1 MRRPALLGLV
11 AGLLALVVLPGQPA
25 AAQEPPTTT
34 PATTTPATTTP
45 IEHFVVLMQA
55 EHTFDNYFGTY
66 PGANGVPP
74 GTCLPLDAE
83 TRDPAGCVAP
93 YPIGNEPPEDLSLT
107 AGVQRRQYADGR
119 MDGFVSAYRRLG
131 RDGTTVMGYYDA
143 ADLPF
148 YWNVADRFTLFDN
161 FFSSARVGARLNH
174 FYWVAGVPT
183 PSGEH
188 LPPEGYGDVPTIFDR
203 LTERGVPWKFYVE
216 NLDPAANYRTHPES
230 TIRVPL
236 LGFARF
242 LDDPRLAGHVVDL
255 SEYYR
260 DLDAGTL
267 PSVAYVVA
275 NGSSE
280 NPPARLDKGQ
290 DLVRDMTGELAKS
303 RYWSSSAFLWTYSG
317 GGGWYD
323 HVPPPTVDDDGYG
336 FRVPALMI
344 SPYSRRGEVN
354 HTTLDY
360 TGILRFIEDNWQVA
374 PLGTRD
380 ASSPGLGS
388 AFDFTTPPRPP
399 ELVGTDR
406 TPPPVNTRARWV
418 VYSSYG
424 GMLLIAVAAAVIP
437 GVVRRRRAVQG
448 SVR

>member
-1 MRRPALLGLV
+1 VRRAALLGPV
-11 AGLLALVVLPGQPA
+11 AALIVLAALPGQA
-25 AAQEPPTTT
+25 AAAPEPPTTT
-34 PATTTPATTTP
+34 PV
-45 IEHFVVLMQA
+45 EHFVVLMQA

-66 PGANGVPP
+66 PGANGTPP
-74 GTCLPLDAE
+74 GTCLPLDIE
-83 TRDPAGCVAP
+83 TRDPQGCVAP
-93 YPIGNEPPEDLSLT
+93 FRIGNEPPEDLNLT
-107 AGVQRRQYADGR
+107 PGVQRRQYADGR
-119 MDGFVSAYRRLG
+119 MDGFVAAYRRLG
-131 RDGTTVMGYYDA
+131 RDGTTVMGYYDD

-161 FFSSARVGARLNH
+161 FFSSARTGARLNH

-183 PSGEH
+183 PGGGEL
-188 LPPEGYGDVPTIFDR
+188 LPPEGYGDIPTIFDR
-203 LTERGVPWKFYVE
+203 LAERGIPWKFYVE
-216 NLDPAANYRTHPES
+216 NLDPAANYRTHPQA
-230 TIRVPL
+230 TARVPL
-236 LGFARF
+236 LAFARF

-275 NGSSE
+275 KGSSE
-280 NPPARLDKGQ
+280 NPPARLEKGQ
-290 DLVRDMTGELAKS
+290 DLVRSMTGRLATS
-303 RYWSSSAFLWTYSG
+303 RYWSTSAFLWTYSG

-323 HVPPPTVDDDGYG
+323 HVPPPAVDDEGYG

-380 ASSPGLGS
+380 ASSPGLSS
-388 AFDFTTPPRPP
+388 AFDFTAPPRPP

-406 TPPPVNTRARWV
+406 TPPLVTTRARWV
-418 VYSSYG
+418 VYGCYG
-424 GMLLIAVAAAVIP
+424 GMLLLAAAASVTP
-437 GVVRRRRAVQG
+437 ALMARRRSREVQA
-448 SVR
+448 

>member
-11 AGLLALVVLPGQPA
+11 VGLLVLVGLPGRAA
-25 AAQEPPTTT
+25 AAQGPP
-34 PATTTPATTTP
+34 TTTP

-66 PGANGVPP
+66 PGANGIPP
-74 GTCLPLDAE
+74 GTCLPLDTE
-83 TRDPAGCVAP
+83 TRDPEGCIAP
-93 YPIGNEPPEDLSLT
+93 YRIGNEPPEDLSLT

-119 MDGFVSAYRRLG
+119 MDGFVAAYRRLG

-143 ADLPF
+143 EDLPF

-183 PSGEH
+183 PSGGEH
-188 LPPEGYGDVPTIFDR
+188 LPPEGYGDIPTIFDR

-216 NLDPAANYRTHPES
+216 NLDPAANYRTHPQS
-230 TIRVPL
+230 TVRVPL
-236 LGFARF
+236 LAFARF

-255 SEYYR
+255 SEYDR

-275 NGSSE
+275 KGSSE

-290 DLVRDMTGELAKS
+290 DLVRSMTGQLAKS
-303 RYWSSSAFLWTYSG
+303 RYWSTSAFMWTYSG

-323 HVPPPTVDDDGYG
+323 HVPPPSVDREGYG

-360 TGILRFIEDNWQVA
+360 TAILRFIEDNWQVA
-374 PLGTRD
+374 PLGARD

-388 AFDFTTPPRPP
+388 AFDFTAAPRPP

-418 VYSSYG
+418 VYGCYG
-424 GMLLIAVAAAVIP
+424 GLLLVAVAAAVAP
-437 GVVRRRRAVQG
+437 AAVRGRRGQERAA
-448 SVR
+448 